1 MLTGV
6 PLDCAGADDGACRL
20 PELLELLEELEE
32 PDELEL
38 LDEPESF
45 GEFPSSEELDRA
57 DDECELPEDF
67 AGDDVPVPDDPV
79 LAEACVDPGSIAMTT
94 PAATMLAVEMATVAD
109 FSRWRPRSRSAA
121 ARETADM
128 PLRNCGVL
136 MPEVCPANL

>member
-6 PLDCAGADDGACRL
+6 PLDCVGADDGACRL

-32 PDELEL
+32 L

-45 GEFPSSEELDRA
+45 GEFPSSEELDRPG
-57 DDECELPEDF
+57 DECELPEDF
-67 AGDDVPVPDDPV
+67 AGDDVPAPDDPV
-79 LAEACVDPGSIAMTT
+79 LAEACVDPGSSAMTT
-94 PAATMLAVEMATVAD
+94 PAAAMLAVEMATVAD

>member
-1 MLTGV
+1 M

-20 PELLELLEELEE
+20 PELLGLLELLEEL
-32 PDELEL
+32 
-38 LDEPESF
+38 
-45 GEFPSSEELDRA
+45 DRP
-57 DDECELPEDF
+57 DDECELGEDF
-67 AGDDVPVPDDPV
+67 AGDGVPAPDEPV

-94 PAATMLAVEMATVAD
+94 PAAAMLAVEMATVAD
-109 FSRWRPRSRSAA
+109 FSRRRPRSRSAA